1 MNQECLVINDGP
13 SIMKFVDGWYKDDT
27 HDEIGPKLVYILY
40 IYIRHPS
47 QGSLHM
53 VNLGIV

>member
-40 IYIRHPS
+40 IYNQVSKP
-47 QGSLHM
+47 G
-53 VNLGIV
+53 